1 MSTDTI
7 IRAAMDAGVALK
19 FVDGKLK
26 AVGHV
31 DAVAAW
37 APRLRQHRAE
47 LIEALAPPAD
57 KPTNPDAWRELDRA
71 YLAHHA
77 GCTVCQAAGR
87 GARYGLRCGTGTA
100 LWASY
105 TTATNGGTA

>member
-37 APRLRQHRAE
+37 APRLRQHKAE
-47 LIEALAPPAD
+47 LIEALQAPEPVTD
-57 KPTNPDAWRELDRA
+57 WRELDRA
-71 YLAHHA
+71 YQLHHIN
-77 GCTVCQAAGR
+77 CPTCIAAGR
-87 GARYGLRCGTGTA
+87 GARYGLRCGTGAA
-100 LWASY
+100 LWSAYSE
-105 TTATNGGTA
+105 AER

>member
-37 APRLRQHRAE
+37 APRLREHKAE
-47 LIEALAPPAD
+47 LIAALQMPEPAID
-57 KPTNPDAWRELDRA
+57 WRELDRA
-71 YLAHHA
+71 YLAYHV
-77 GCTVCQAAGR
+77 GCKTCQAAGR
-87 GARYGLRCGTGTA
+87 GRTYSLRCGTGASLWVAYTA
-100 LWASY
+100 A
-105 TTATNGGTA
+105 ATGGKP

>member
-7 IRAAMDAGVALK
+7 IRAAMAAGVAIK

-37 APRLRQHRAE
+37 APRLRQHKA
-47 LIEALAPPAD
+47 
-57 KPTNPDAWRELDRA
+57 N
-71 YLAHHA
+71 
-77 GCTVCQAAGR
+77 
-87 GARYGLRCGTGTA
+87 
-100 LWASY
+100 
-105 TTATNGGTA
+105 